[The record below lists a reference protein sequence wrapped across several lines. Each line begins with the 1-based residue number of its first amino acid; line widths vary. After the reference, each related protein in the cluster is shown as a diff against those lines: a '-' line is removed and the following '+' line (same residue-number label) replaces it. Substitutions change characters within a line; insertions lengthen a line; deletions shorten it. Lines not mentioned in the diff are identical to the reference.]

1 MKVSSFS
8 IPLVIVGLNFAACKQ
23 PEITESPSKLGAAK
37 EPSSPVVLVTGE
49 EQVSLEETP
58 KLTVSIDVKDC
69 LGSSKWLDP
78 AAGIILRAGAI
89 SVAPQIKDADGS
101 TQPEAQVFQPKV
113 PEDAADSTEQATQ
126 QFSWRIKR
134 ASYSIEI
141 IAYNVKTTTVESKIN
156 KDFDFLGGNEVT
168 LSVEGTWQS
177 NLCKLALK

>member
-1 MKVSSFS
+1 
-8 IPLVIVGLNFAACKQ
+8 
-23 PEITESPSKLGAAK
+23 LGATN
-37 EPSSPVVLVTGE
+37 EPSGPVVLVTGE

-89 SVAPQIKDADGS
+89 SVAPRIKDTEDS
-101 TQPEAQVFQPKV
+101 TQPQAQVFQPKV
-113 PEDAADSTEQATQ
+113 PADEADSTEQAKQ

-141 IAYNVKTTTVESKIN
+141 IAYNVKTTTVESQIN
-156 KDFDFLGGNEVT
+156 KDFDFSAGNEVN
-168 LSVEGTWQS
+168 LAVEGAWQS